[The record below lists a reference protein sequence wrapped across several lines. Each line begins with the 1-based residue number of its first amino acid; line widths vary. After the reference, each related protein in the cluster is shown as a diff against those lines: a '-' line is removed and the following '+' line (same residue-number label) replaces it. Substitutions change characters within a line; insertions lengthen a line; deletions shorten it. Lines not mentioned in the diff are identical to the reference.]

1 MPRALNRDEQ
11 ATLALVRRAEV
22 AIPVPELAVRL
33 NLAIPV
39 TQASCD
45 YLMSRALLRASIY
58 AADPPPG
65 AKDDATASHSVRSA
79 TDQPRVP

>member
-11 ATLALVRRAEV
+11 AILALVRRTEV

-39 TQASCD
+39 TQAACD
-45 YLMSRALLRASIY
+45 YLMSRGLLRASIY
-58 AADPPPG
+58 AVEAPLG
-65 AKDDATASHSVRSA
+65 AKHQPTASHSVGSA